1 MAFDFSKLNFI
12 SKLDARSRV
21 FVLFGGVIGA
31 FVAIY
36 FLSTYFFGSGAATG
50 TSTVAS
56 APQGLSSIPGGQA
69 TPEFVK
75 AVKNAD
81 ATAVKQAEMSGTS
94 AIPTLIGTGMRGGG
108 VGSCTVLCSDDNI
121 DTKATIND
129 MMSKAKLQP
138 NDASMLSALVD
149 KDVPVAEFGAALD
162 KLVKNNKIS
171 PEDARELFDQYQKQH
186 NNRAVQESAK
196 VIDGY
201 LQQGQIPLDAANKL
215 LAAQKRG
222 ASLSEY
228 SDLLQD
234 MVKKGQIS
242 PELAKTLMDQYIG
255 QLAKE
260 GTSRNLAALGQ
271 MAERGEISR
280 DAANEIAQLIQA
292 GVPADRLKAKLDEM
306 VKAGKLTPAAAK
318 KIMDDYLAQKSQPS
332 QLSSINGYIQQ
343 AEAEAYQEL
352 TQLLA
357 DKKIS
362 EATAKAIGQKIEDK
376 VDMATFTAFINQL
389 VQQGQ
394 LTPDIAKLKLN
405 DFQKISNLRTLANK
419 LTQLQA
425 NNASPQEYEDAL
437 KSAAAAG
444 MITPEQGAKLLA
456 EYQGL
461 RARPTL
467 TSTPGASDAY
477 KALQANVT
485 SGAIADAANA
495 TTGSTT
501 GANATTEVLTQAQLQ
516 AQKEAEDRKEQRL
529 QAIVNGMDNQAQQLI
544 ASWGPPN
551 MVHKDRTK
559 DSSAASG
566 TGATASGGTAS
577 GSDKDKNNSADATG
591 VNALPLIKAGTIL
604 FAVLDTSV
612 NSDYPDSPVLATVVE
627 GKFKGAK
634 LLGRLQTTKGV
645 SGQMDRIMLT
655 FNLVNMDEWPK
666 SKSMTGFGIDP
677 DTARSALAT
686 NVNYHYMQR
695 FGALMATSFL
705 QGYGQAAMSSG
716 GSQVSSAFGT
726 SSTNPQLSPSS
737 KMAVAFGQMAQA
749 VGDATKNYTN
759 RPPTVVVDSG
769 VGLGI
774 LFMSDVT

>member
-21 FVLFGGVIGA
+21 FVLFGGIIGA

-36 FLSTYFFGSGAATG
+36 FLSTYFFGGSAATG
-50 TSTVAS
+50 TSVVAT
-56 APQGLSSIPGGQA
+56 APQGLSSTPGGQA

-81 ATAVKQAEMSGTS
+81 SMAVKQAEMSGTS
-94 AIPTLIGTGMRGGG
+94 AVPTLIGSGMKGGG
-108 VGSCTVLCSDDNI
+108 MGSCTVLCSDDNI
-121 DTKATIND
+121 DTKATINE

-138 NDASMLSALVD
+138 GDASMLSALVD

-162 KLVKNNKIS
+162 KLVKANKLS
-171 PEDARELFDQYQKQH
+171 PEDARQLYEQYQKQH

-196 VIDGY
+196 MIDGY
-201 LQQGQIPLDAANKL
+201 LQSGQIPLDAANKL

-242 PELAKTLMDQYIG
+242 PELAKTLMDQYIN
-255 QLAKE
+255 QLSKE
-260 GTSRNLAALGQ
+260 GTSRNLATLGQ
-271 MAERGEISR
+271 MAEKGEISR
-280 DAANEIAQLIQA
+280 DAANEIGQLIQA

-306 VKAGKLTPAAAK
+306 VKAGKLTPEAAK
-318 KIMDDYLAQKSQPS
+318 KIMDDYLASKSQPS
-332 QLSSINGYIQQ
+332 QLSSVNSYLQQ
-343 AEAEAYQEL
+343 AEADAYQEL
-352 TQLLA
+352 VELQA

-362 EATAKAIGQKIEDK
+362 EDTAKQIAKKIEDK
-376 VDMATFTAFINQL
+376 VDYATFSAFINQL
-389 VQQGQ
+389 VKQNQ
-394 LTPDIAKLKLN
+394 LTPEIAKLKLN
-405 DFQKISNLRTLANK
+405 DYQKISDLRNLANK
-419 LTQLQA
+419 LTQLQT
-425 NNASPQEYEDAL
+425 NNASPQEYEEAL
-437 KSAAAAG
+437 KRAVAAG
-444 MITPEQGAKLLA
+444 IITPEQGAKLLA

-461 RARPTL
+461 RNRPTL
-467 TSTPGASDAY
+467 VSTPGASDAY

-485 SGAIADAANA
+485 NGAIAEAANA
-495 TTGSTT
+495 STSAAST
-501 GANATTEVLTQAQLQ
+501 NGATEVLSQAQIQ
-516 AQKEAEDRKEQRL
+516 AQKEAQERKEQRL
-529 QAIVNGMDNQAQQLI
+529 QAIVASMDNQASQLI

-551 MVHKDRTK
+551 MVHKDRNR
-559 DSSAASG
+559 DSSATSGTGTTTSGGSASG
-566 TGATASGGTAS
+566 T
-577 GSDKDKNNSADATG
+577 DKDKSASSDTTG
-591 VNALPLIKAGTIL
+591 SNAPPLIKAGTIL
-604 FAVLDTSV
+604 FAVLDTTV

-716 GSQVSSAFGT
+716 GTQVSSAFGT

>member
-36 FLSTYFFGSGAATG
+36 FLSTYFFGGGTATG
-50 TSTVAS
+50 SSTVAS
-56 APQGLSSIPGGQA
+56 APQGLSSTPGGTA
-69 TPEFVK
+69 SPEFVK
-75 AVKNAD
+75 AVISSDKNA
-81 ATAVKQAEMSGTS
+81 VEQAKMSGTS
-94 AIPTLIGTGMRGGG
+94 AVPTLIGTGMKGGG
-108 VGSCTVLCSDDNI
+108 IGSCTVLCSDDNI
-121 DTKATIND
+121 DTKATINE
-129 MMSKAKLQP
+129 MMSKGKLSP
-138 NDASMLSALVD
+138 ADASMLSALVD
-149 KDVPVAEFGAALD
+149 KDVPAAEFGAALD
-162 KLVKNNKIS
+162 KLVKSNKLN
-171 PEDARELFDQYQKQH
+171 PEDARQLFDQYQKQH
-186 NNRAVQESAK
+186 NNRAVQDSAK

-201 LQQGQIPLDAANKL
+201 LQSGQIPLDAANKL

-234 MVKKGQIS
+234 MVKKDQIT

-260 GTSRNLAALGQ
+260 DTSRNLAALGQ
-271 MAERGEISR
+271 MAEKGEISR
-280 DAANEIAQLIQA
+280 DAANEIGQLIKA
-292 GVPADRLKAKLDEM
+292 GVPADRLQAKLDEM
-306 VKAGKLTPAAAK
+306 VKAGKLTPSAAK
-318 KIMDDYLAQKSQPS
+318 KIMDDYLAQKSAPS
-332 QLSSINGYIQQ
+332 QLSSINSYIQQ
-343 AEAEAYQEL
+343 AEEDAYQEL
-352 TQLLA
+352 VQLLA

-362 EATAKAIGQKIEDK
+362 EATAKAIHQKIEDK

-394 LTPDIAKLKLN
+394 LTPEIAKLKLN
-405 DFQKISNLRTLANK
+405 DFQKITDLRKLADK

-425 NNASPQEYEDAL
+425 NNASPQEYEDVL

-444 MITPEQGAKLLA
+444 IITPEQGAKLLN

-461 RARPTL
+461 RSKPAMIDSSGP
-467 TSTPGASDAY
+467 SSDAF
-477 KALQANVT
+477 KALQNTVT
-485 SGAIADAANA
+485 SGAIADVANSSAGA
-495 TTGSTT
+495 TASTN
-501 GANATTEVLTQAQLQ
+501 GTTEVLSQAQMQ
-516 AQKEAEDRKEQRL
+516 AQKEAQERKEQRL
-529 QAIVNGMDNQAQQLI
+529 QAIVSGMDAQAQQLL
-544 ASWGPPN
+544 ASWAPPN
-551 MVHKDRTK
+551 MSHKDRAATT
-559 DSSAASG
+559 SATG
-566 TGATASGGTAS
+566 TGTTTSGGAATAT
-577 GSDKDKNNSADATG
+577 DKDKNANADASG
-591 VNALPLIKAGTIL
+591 VNTPPLIKAGTIL
-604 FAVLDTSV
+604 FAVLDTTV

-716 GSQVSSAFGT
+716 GTQVSSAFGT